1 MSRTSKK
8 LEKFVITWVAIL
20 FVVITSLIYL
30 FIYNRKDIIFGLIIG
45 TFVSLLRFLMNS
57 FNFAKILK
65 ARTPNIF
72 NLILLNIFSLI
83 LLFLILFLLL
93 NKIYLINIYTIVGVF
108 IGVGLI
114 PLVIL
119 IGGILQSLYIIR
131 NKF

>member
-1 MSRTSKK
+1 MLRTSKK
-8 LEKFVITWVAIL
+8 LEKFVITWVVIL
-20 FVVITSLIYL
+20 FVVIVSLLYL
-30 FIYNRKDIIFGLIIG
+30 FIYNSKDIILGLIIG
-45 TFVSLLRFLMNS
+45 TLVSLLKFLMNS
-57 FNFAKILK
+57 FNFGKILK
-65 ARTPNIF
+65 VRMPNIF
-72 NLILLNIFSLI
+72 NLVLLNIFSLM

-93 NKIYLINIYTIVGVF
+93 NKIYLVNIYTIVGVF